1 MRVIT
6 MLNKYNSMLREKHGQ
21 SITVELKSYI
31 EDDGSEW
38 FYYTSARY
46 GDSDGYETIE
56 EAYSAADLYLCY
68 VGELW

>member
-1 MRVIT
+1 
-6 MLNKYNSMLREKHGQ
+6 MLVAEKLQKYNAMLREKHGET
-21 SITVELKSYI
+21 ITVELKSYT

-46 GDSDGYETIE
+46 DDSDAFEAIE
-56 EAYSAADLYLCY
+56 EAYDDADLYLCY